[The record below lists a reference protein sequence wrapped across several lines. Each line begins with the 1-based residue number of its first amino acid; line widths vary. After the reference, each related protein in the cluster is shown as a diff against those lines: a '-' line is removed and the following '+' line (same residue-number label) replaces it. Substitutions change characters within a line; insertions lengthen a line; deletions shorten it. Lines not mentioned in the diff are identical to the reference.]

1 MVRNNVGFII
11 RKSQTFYVASTVT
24 HQPKPVEKQPVISQ
38 EDFYQQYEQRK
49 PHYERLA
56 INMQQAIIAFL
67 TTKDIPY
74 LEVSAR
80 VKSADSAY
88 EKIVRKAYESPFEQI
103 EDWCGIRI
111 TCYYP
116 NDIDIIKNIISE
128 EFEVKASG
136 DTKDALDYSLGY
148 RPTHFV
154 IGIKQSWSATP
165 NYLGLEKFR
174 AEIQVRTVLMQAW
187 AEVEHKLSYR
197 SMQEIPS
204 QFRRK
209 FARLSAQFELADEQ
223 FEELRNGLNEY
234 RIAISEEARDAPDF
248 RTQKFN
254 LNSLQAF
261 LDVIFPHRDSS
272 LNALSKLFPEF
283 KSAGMDMRDIV
294 DGYELAKNT
303 LTLFEVESADKSG
316 ILTQIGALRAVLDI
330 GSDKYY
336 RMRYITQPINLPGSR
351 IALVNSTRKS
361 LGKFVAGE

>member
-1 MVRNNVGFII
+1 
-11 RKSQTFYVASTVT
+11 
-24 HQPKPVEKQPVISQ
+24 VEKQPVISQ

-49 PHYERLA
+49 PQYERLA
-56 INMQQAIIAFL
+56 INMQQAIMAFL

-88 EKIVRKAYESPFEQI
+88 EKIVKKAYERPFEQI

-116 NDIDIIKNIISE
+116 NDIGIIQNIISE
-128 EFEVKASG
+128 EFEIKTSG
-136 DTKDALDYSLGY
+136 NPKNSSDYYALGY

-165 NYLGLEKFR
+165 NYLGLEKLK

-187 AEVEHKLSYR
+187 AEVEHRLSYR

-248 RTQKFN
+248 RAQKFN
-254 LNSLQAF
+254 LDSLQAF
-261 LDVIFPHRDSS
+261 LDVIFPQRESS
-272 LNALSKLFPEF
+272 LTALSKLFSEF
-283 KSAGMDMRDIV
+283 KSAGMGMGDII

-336 RMRYITQPINLPGSR
+336 RMRYITQPINFPGSR